1 MKKKEEL
8 IYGLIFGEETSYV
21 IDLGEFVE
29 DIYDYDSLVDEIKAI
44 LRKSKVTIIKSSIKV
59 DSKTALWELKVKK

>member
-29 DIYDYDSLVDEIKAI
+29 DIYDYDSLVDEIKSI
-44 LRKSKVTIIKSSIKV
+44 LRKSKVTIVKSSIKV